1 MVGTTVSHYAIIEHR
16 AFDIVLHRAYLCLEF
31 TSMLTLQ
38 QILNT
43 LSTHRGTLAQRYGI
57 RRIAV
62 FGSYV
67 RQEQTP
73 QSDVDVLVEFERP
86 LGLAF
91 VDLADELEA
100 ILGTRVDLVSRGAL
114 NQRGYESI
122 AADLRYV

>member
-1 MVGTTVSHYAIIEHR
+1 MVGTTVSHYNIIEHL
-16 AFDIVLHRAYLCLEF
+16 AFDIVLHRTYLCLEF
-31 TSMLTLQ
+31 SSMLTLQ
-38 QILNT
+38 QILNI
-43 LSTHRGTLAQRYGI
+43 LSTHRATLAQRYGI

-91 VDLADELEA
+91 VDLADELET

-122 AADLRYV
+122 AADMRYV